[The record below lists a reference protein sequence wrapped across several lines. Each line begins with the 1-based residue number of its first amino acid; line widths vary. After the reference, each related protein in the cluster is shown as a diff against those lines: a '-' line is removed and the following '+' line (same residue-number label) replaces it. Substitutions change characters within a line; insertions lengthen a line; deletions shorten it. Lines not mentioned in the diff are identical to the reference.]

1 MTQSAIISRFVWLS
15 VTIRYALWRRL
26 TFSTLVSVV
35 IVPPIE
41 RMACCRAR
49 VSVVKPPRGVSKIG
63 VFRVGADFLRLR
75 AVRRAL
81 LPTARSANC
90 GTIAKLKF

>member
-1 MTQSAIISRFVWLS
+1 MISGFVWLS

-26 TFSTLVSVV
+26 TFSTLVSVA

-49 VSVVKPPRGVSKIG
+49 VSIVKPPRGVSKIG
-63 VFRVGADFLRLR
+63 VCSAGEDFLRLR
-75 AVRRAL
+75 AVSKAL
-81 LPTARSANC
+81 LPSVRSANC
-90 GTIAKLKF
+90 GTIARLKF